1 MCTAPCGWRRA
12 LGELGMGCMH
22 ARFAKQVR
30 PVGPMLQR
38 YRVSAAARAAL
49 SSCSLF
55 TPFLRVVSPAPQV
68 SIGAGP
74 GRALA
79 WGCDLTYDYV
89 KINADYTCALY
100 PSRVSAP
107 FTETPRPH
115 FGGQPCWA
123 VN

>member
-1 MCTAPCGWRRA
+1 
-12 LGELGMGCMH
+12 
-22 ARFAKQVR
+22 
-30 PVGPMLQR
+30 MLQR

-123 VN
+123 VNQEVCMGMTRLNLLRFAGLDVMRRIGGRRSH